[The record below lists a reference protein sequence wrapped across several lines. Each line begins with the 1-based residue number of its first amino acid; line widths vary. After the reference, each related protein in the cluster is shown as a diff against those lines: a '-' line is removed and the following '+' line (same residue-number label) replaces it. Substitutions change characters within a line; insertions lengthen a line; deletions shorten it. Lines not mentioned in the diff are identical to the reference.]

1 MDPATLALLGL
12 GTTALG
18 AGGQAYLGTQ
28 AAEDAAREAKKD
40 RAERIR
46 QFNLQFGLQKENQ
59 PFQQA
64 DALANLR
71 RFISQPNDYDFLSA
85 ISSRY
90 GGGKA

>member
-1 MDPATLALLGL
+1 MDPATLMLLGL
-12 GTTALG
+12 GTSAIG
-18 AGGQAYLGTQ
+18 AGGQAFLGTQ
-28 AAEDAAREAKKD
+28 AANDANREAKKS
-40 RAERIR
+40 REEQIR
-46 QFNLQFGLQKENQ
+46 QFNLQFGLQQEAQ
-59 PFQQA
+59 PYQQA